1 MSDLS
6 FLGEFETYEINKKYK
21 DEKDAKFYKWIKI
34 LVAALGVVLLLEIFV
49 FKIVH
54 PSLNA
59 PRVLVSGNKNYSSE
73 YILNELAEF
82 YNQNWF
88 TFDTAGAAYKLS
100 GVSGIESVNVE
111 KVFPDKIR
119 ISVKERTSVAMLFAT
134 VQGRTVPIQIDK
146 NGVLFTNIDSAIVSD
161 GSIPIVSGIPVE
173 HLSTGMRIPA
183 KYRVLIDQ
191 IAKIQDMSQKYFA
204 AISEICVV
212 PKTYGNYEL
221 MLIPVNSHIRVL
233 TGRSLNIESL
243 QNMMV
248 VLDVVNSI
256 EPDVTEIDLRYDSVS
271 YRTAVSKDAGGENL
285 D

>member
-6 FLGEFETYEINKKYK
+6 FLGEFEQYEISKKYK
-21 DEKDAKFYKWIKI
+21 DEKDAKFFKWIKI

-59 PRVLVSGNKNYSSE
+59 PQVLVSGNKNYSTEFILSE
-73 YILNELAEF
+73 LTDF
-82 YNQNWF
+82 YAQNWLS
-88 TFDTAGAAYKLS
+88 FDAAGAASKLS
-100 GVSGIESVNVE
+100 GVSGIESVRIE
-111 KVFPDKIR
+111 KVFPDKVR
-119 ISVKERTSVAMLFAT
+119 IDVTERNSVAMLFANMH
-134 VQGRTVPIQIDK
+134 GHTVPIQIDK
-146 NGVLFTNIDSAIVSD
+146 NGILFTNTDSAIVSD

-173 HLSTGMRIPA
+173 HLSCGMRIPA
-183 KYRVLIDQ
+183 TYRVLIDQ
-191 IAKIQDMSQKYFA
+191 IAKIQALPQKYFA

-233 TGRSLNIESL
+233 TGRSLNEESL

-256 EPDVTEIDLRYDSVS
+256 EPNVTEIDLRYDSVS
-271 YRTAVSKDAGGENL
+271 YRTSVSKDVGGKDL